1 VIHLN
6 KSAKVPSSLKRGFA
20 TTATNCRHFDDNPDG
35 YRSGAVRFDITS
47 RIYGTSVVKR
57 ALKADQHDKCG
68 FCEAIFDANVAGDV
82 EHYRPKGAVETD
94 TGKLSPGYYWLGY
107 TWSNLSYACPDCNEY
122 RKRDRFPLVNEEAR
136 ALDHHDD
143 IAFEEPLLLDPYG
156 ARDPREHI
164 VFRGEAPIGSTCEGA
179 TTINVLALDR
189 TTLARDRYR
198 HLQQLSLHRQSIALL
213 ENDRRPEA
221 IAHVARLRAK
231 LAAAV
236 EPTAK
241 FSAAAA
247 DHLAALAAG
256 HDYLPIAPLD
266 ARRLEDGAPS

>member
-1 VIHLN
+1 MIHLN
-6 KSAKVPSSLKRGFA
+6 KSAKVPSSLKRSFA
-20 TTATNCRHFDDNPDG
+20 ATATNCRHFDDDPDG
-35 YRSGAVRFDITS
+35 YRSGAVGFDITS
-47 RIYGTSVVKR
+47 SIYGTKVVKR
-57 ALKADQHDKCG
+57 ALKADQNDKCG
-68 FCEAIFDANVAGDV
+68 FCEAIFDPNVAGDV
-82 EHYRPKGAVETD
+82 EHFRPKGAVETD
-94 TGKLSPGYYWLGY
+94 KGKSRPGYYWLGY

-136 ALDHHDD
+136 ALDHHYDVA
-143 IAFEEPLLLDPYG
+143 IKEPLLLDPYG

-164 VFRGEAPIGSTCEGA
+164 VFRGEAPIGLTREGT
-179 TTINVLALDR
+179 TTIDVLALDR
-189 TTLARDRYR
+189 TTLSRDRYR
-198 HLQQLSLHRQSIALL
+198 HHQHLSLFREGIALF
-213 ENDRRPEA
+213 ENDPRPRA

-256 HDYLPIAPLD
+256 HDYLPN
-266 ARRLEDGAPS
+266 E